1 MTLPNSSRKSRR
13 RLCVRGI
20 TITALTIAT
29 APYLVVA
36 EDSPAVVADKPVAS
50 AAKPPSSIFAECR
63 MVIVPQKSL
72 FPIIADFSDDTKAEA
87 GWERVEKAI
96 ESGEATLAADLVVKG
111 ATEQPLVGESA
122 EEQRF
127 PTEFEP
133 PQLPQ
138 SIPAEN
144 ATESLKAWPH
154 VGLSP
159 ISFETQKVGES
170 MELLVHASPDGSWL
184 DVDLTPQH
192 VRLLRW
198 DKFDAGKLADG
209 THLSIEQ
216 PAFQTMKDVV
226 NLRIRNGHGALIG
239 VHKVPDLEGR
249 FELFLFRATVT
260 PAK

>member
-1 MTLPNSSRKSRR
+1 
-13 RLCVRGI
+13 LCVCGI

-36 EDSPAVVADKPVAS
+36 EDSPAVAADKSVAS

-138 SIPAEN
+138 SIPEEN
-144 ATESLKAWPH
+144 ATEFLKAWPH

-192 VRLLRW
+192 VRLLQW

-209 THLSIEQ
+209 NHLFVEQ
-216 PAFQTMKDVV
+216 PVFHTMKDASSI
-226 NLRIRNGHGALIG
+226 RMRNGCSALVG
-239 VHKVPDLEGR
+239 VHKVPDQKDSY
-249 FELFLFRATVT
+249 ELFLFRLIAT
-260 PAK
+260 PISAR